1 MSNNKPPTAK
11 PSERVT
17 QARRTQ
23 SVQCLQDMV
32 GQWGKEP
39 NVAPTACT
47 LAPHGNFPCRNLLQY
62 QTNSQRGNWILRGRM
77 ILNPDTRDLRAKP
90 ASCRA
95 QVSPSQQGKIIRGGH
110 EHLPDQ
116 SEDNIK
122 KPRHTMRLWLRAI
135 RQLCMPFPLDF
146 PDPAIREAPVH
157 GSTNWWA
164 DEHTKPKPLQ
174 SSARVQPIGPLGP
187 HVANANGTLNL
198 GQGWPDRIWQTDA

>member
-1 MSNNKPPTAK
+1 MGLSHEGTIRRVLLPWGFHFIPLTISTLKHPVYDMSNNKPPTAK
-11 PSERVT
+11 PSERVM

-39 NVAPTACT
+39 NLAPTACT

-62 QTNSQRGNWILRGRM
+62 QTNSQIGNWILRGRM

-95 QVSPSQQGKIIRGGH
+95 QVSPSQRGKIIRGGH

-116 SEDNIK
+116 SEDNVK
-122 KPRHTMRLWLRAI
+122 KPQLTMRERAPSNKAI
-135 RQLCMPFPLDF
+135 LHAFPL
-146 PDPAIREAPVH
+146 RL
-157 GSTNWWA
+157 S
-164 DEHTKPKPLQ
+164 
-174 SSARVQPIGPLGP
+174 
-187 HVANANGTLNL
+187 
-198 GQGWPDRIWQTDA
+198 